1 MAEVVGAVAAV
12 VQFVDVALRLSSCL
26 ERFCS
31 DVRNVPRRFLQL
43 QIDLRQQ
50 IEIAQHIQND
60 HVPDFA
66 TTVSSSTLDAPL
78 LEYISLADELSKTLE
93 RLLTRKNDG
102 MLQRGWSGICSL
114 SKKEEVANICDRL
127 DQKRSILSIW
137 LNAANLKL
145 SSETAATIDKVR
157 LEIGE
162 TLTLVKTVDKT
173 SSATERSTARLL
185 PHVEQIDQSVSA
197 TSEKAERIIQDLQY
211 LKSQSMSLLTDRDV
225 NITAQE
231 SSRQTTATIL
241 SYTEQILQAI
251 EKLNSDSDRASLGTR
266 DGFVVSKLSVD
277 APDTRLQRS
286 AKDCIRKSRRCR
298 CRTVGTARRWQPLS
312 ILRFTRTFRTQHFSY
327 CPDYL
332 ISEQS
337 LEITMQLVPLSWLLS
352 HTINVGTRVR
362 NWSTVNPFSICPV
375 VVGTSRLVDSKT
387 SPAFRAIV
395 NTIKE
400 LSQGEQHHVS
410 IPRLQNTLQD
420 LFDEKEASVLDI
432 NNDGT
437 TILMEIVGL
446 FVNWPYIIS
455 RPGDEYIN
463 IIHFLLERGADPNVL
478 TDPRPNA
485 FSYVLYSQNTA
496 CDLLAAVMGSGLR
509 NLPQAEKSRFLD
521 ISERIVEAGGHTSR
535 PIQRYVSQ
543 LKTSFR
549 DDIERLSLF
558 EDQIDIRD
566 LGDLVPVIL
575 RQRQPEQF
583 LRLTH
588 KAKLSAL
595 NHASSI
601 DGLAPIHFAVLWPTG
616 LKMLLDRGVLV
627 NPEDIYGRR
636 PIHLAVVLGITDS
649 VRYLLAEDC
658 GLFTPPSGDS
668 LLQFALR
675 LKEPEKSQILRL
687 LVPALIDRYKRLQNM
702 ASRFLPPSIFSK
714 FELAPGQSREQKA
727 PSMIETLIAH
737 GIDVPQA
744 LELDGKGF
752 YNFADHFSSIKMAPE
767 TASAFWDAGF
777 REIDTPDNNGL
788 TPFLQSW
795 FSADFEMVDWFAQRG
810 ILMRSEHKSTPLTAL
825 HFYSARLRFPG
836 DGFARDVN
844 AVPTSEHYMDMIR
857 KEMGIPYDDCR
868 CACSPGGCAPIK
880 FLFDPDIEDGMRK
893 PRIRKWLENVRPSQA
908 LELEYVY
915 HLTRYLLFDF
925 LDGEHTC
932 CYLGLECSIHYNVSR
947 RERFMIKFGGQT
959 GGSHERYDEHLRLC
973 ASGLPIPQRECLQAL
988 RDPDIFGKTLNSA
1001 MSHYDEMDRPDTMPL
1016 EEQAF
1021 KYINWLLIEG
1031 HLDIDVSYECE
1042 HWRRW

>member
-145 SSETAATIDKVR
+145 SPETAATIDKVR

-266 DGFVVSKLSVD
+266 DGFV
-277 APDTRLQRS
+277 
-286 AKDCIRKSRRCR
+286 
-298 CRTVGTARRWQPLS
+298 
-312 ILRFTRTFRTQHFSY
+312 
-327 CPDYL
+327 
-332 ISEQS
+332 S

-437 TILMEIVGL
+437 TILM
-446 FVNWPYIIS
+446 
-455 RPGDEYIN
+455 
-463 IIHFLLERGADPNVL
+463 
-478 TDPRPNA
+478 
-485 FSYVLYSQNTA
+485 
-496 CDLLAAVMGSGLR
+496 
-509 NLPQAEKSRFLD
+509 
-521 ISERIVEAGGHTSR
+521 
-535 PIQRYVSQ
+535 
-543 LKTSFR
+543 
-549 DDIERLSLF
+549 
-558 EDQIDIRD
+558 
-566 LGDLVPVIL
+566 
-575 RQRQPEQF
+575 F

-880 FLFDPDIEDGMRK
+880 FLFDPDIEDSMRK

-932 CYLGLECSIHYNVSR
+932 CYLGPECSIHYNVSR

>member
-266 DGFVVSKLSVD
+266 DGFV
-277 APDTRLQRS
+277 
-286 AKDCIRKSRRCR
+286 
-298 CRTVGTARRWQPLS
+298 
-312 ILRFTRTFRTQHFSY
+312 
-327 CPDYL
+327 
-332 ISEQS
+332 
-337 LEITMQLVPLSWLLS
+337 
-352 HTINVGTRVR
+352 
-362 NWSTVNPFSICPV
+362 
-375 VVGTSRLVDSKT
+375 
-387 SPAFRAIV
+387 
-395 NTIKE
+395 
-400 LSQGEQHHVS
+400 
-410 IPRLQNTLQD
+410 
-420 LFDEKEASVLDI
+420 
-432 NNDGT
+432 
-437 TILMEIVGL
+437 
-446 FVNWPYIIS
+446 
-455 RPGDEYIN
+455 
-463 IIHFLLERGADPNVL
+463 
-478 TDPRPNA
+478 
-485 FSYVLYSQNTA
+485 
-496 CDLLAAVMGSGLR
+496 
-509 NLPQAEKSRFLD
+509 
-521 ISERIVEAGGHTSR
+521 
-535 PIQRYVSQ
+535 
-543 LKTSFR
+543 
-549 DDIERLSLF
+549 
-558 EDQIDIRD
+558 IDIRD

-932 CYLGLECSIHYNVSR
+932 CYLGPECSIHYNVSR

-973 ASGLPIPQRECLQAL
+973 ASGLPIPQRECLRAL

-1031 HLDIDVSYECE
+1031 HLDIDLSYECE